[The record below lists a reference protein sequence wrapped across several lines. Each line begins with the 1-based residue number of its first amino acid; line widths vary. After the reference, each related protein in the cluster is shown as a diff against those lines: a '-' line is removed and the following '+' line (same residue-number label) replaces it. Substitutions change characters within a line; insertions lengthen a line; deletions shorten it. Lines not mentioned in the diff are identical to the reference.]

1 MLSARSTGIYLYLL
15 TVRPQITAEGLAEA
29 FSEGRVAI
37 AASLRE
43 LRELGLI
50 ETKKVY
56 INGRIMT
63 ISNVVEAE
71 YWTPETCVLLQ
82 HTPLYSLLSTNS
94 LYSKKQERVADEIR
108 EEYIQVDL
116 QAGGQMHFPE
126 YDDSP
131 MPFDPE
137 DKKEAVYKAR
147 ERRQKAYDA
156 FKAEEFDNKIK
167 DKADTP
173 PQHWSPDQSAA
184 EFVKRCNDLW
194 HVKPWVMDRS
204 RFKIALAKSRKV
216 HGTTGDIEL
225 KMMDLYF
232 SQIRDRTEINDPEHI
247 WKRYIK
253 QFINLQTEAR
263 RLMITPDDMVTE
275 KIKAEKSLDWLNNV

>member
-1 MLSARSTGIYLYLL
+1 M
-15 TVRPQITAEGLAEA
+15 
-29 FSEGRVAI
+29 
-37 AASLRE
+37 
-43 LRELGLI
+43 
-50 ETKKVY
+50 
-56 INGRIMT
+56 INGHIMT
-63 ISNVVEAE
+63 VSFVVEPDS
-71 YWTPETCVLLQ
+71 WTLETRLLIQ
-82 HTPLYSLLSTNS
+82 HTTLYSLLSTNS

-108 EEYIQVDL
+108 DEYIQVDL

-173 PQHWSPDQSAA
+173 TQHWNPEQSAA

-204 RFKIALAKSRKV
+204 RFRIALAKSRKV
-216 HGTTGDIEL
+216 HGTTGDIEM

>member
-1 MLSARSTGIYLYLL
+1 MYLL
-15 TVRPQITAEGLAEA
+15 LVRPQISAEGLSEV
-29 FSEGRVAI
+29 FSEGREAM
-37 AASLRE
+37 STCLRE
-43 LRELGLI
+43 LRKAGLI
-50 ETKKVY
+50 ITRKEH
-56 INGRIMT
+56 INGHIMT
-63 ISNVVEAE
+63 VSCVVEPSSWA
-71 YWTPETCVLLQ
+71 PETRLLIQ
-82 HTPLYSLLSTNS
+82 HTPLNSLLSTNS
-94 LYSKKQERVADEIR
+94 LFSNKQERVADEIR
-108 EEYIQVDL
+108 DEYVQVNL

-147 ERRQKAYDA
+147 ERRQKAYDV
-156 FKAEEFDNKIK
+156 FKAEEFDNKLK

-173 PQHWSPDQSAA
+173 TQHWNPEQSAA

-204 RFKIALAKSRKV
+204 RFRIALAKARKT

-232 SQIRDRTEINDPEHI
+232 SQIRDRTEINDPEHL